1 MPTSVC
7 PGDDGLRERSSTER
21 TAGPRVTFRDE
32 QGLVTCTEVCLSC
45 AVLTDRSRLQG
56 LDLHLGYHDLTV
68 VHGADIALV
77 PGRVSALVGPNGS
90 GKSTLLR
97 ALARLHH
104 PSAGRVR
111 LDDAESAEPV
121 DALALHR
128 RDFARHVTL
137 LAQSRP
143 VPSGLTVRDVV
154 GFGRHPYRRRWRSTD
169 PEGPAAVDRAM
180 TVTRVH
186 ELAERPVDELSGG
199 QLQRVWL
206 AGCLAQDTGV
216 LLLDEPTNH
225 LDLRYQVE
233 ILDLMRDLADDD
245 GVAIGVVL
253 HDLDHAAAV
262 ADEIAL
268 LAEGR
273 VRAVGPPE
281 DVLTS
286 ELLSAAYGIRVEIDH
301 DPVTGALRTRPIGRH
316 TARLHTDRKALR

>member
-1 MPTSVC
+1 M
-7 PGDDGLRERSSTER
+7 
-21 TAGPRVTFRDE
+21 
-32 QGLVTCTEVCLSC
+32 
-45 AVLTDRSRLQG
+45 LTDRPGLQG
-56 LDLHLGYHDLTV
+56 LDLHLGYHDVTV
-68 VHGADIALV
+68 VHAADLTLR

-104 PSAGRVR
+104 PASGSVR
-111 LDDAESAEPV
+111 LGPDT
-121 DALALHR
+121 DALALSR
-128 RDFARHVTL
+128 RDFAHHVTL

-143 VPSGLTVRDVV
+143 VPTGLSVRDVV
-154 GFGRHPYRRRWRSTD
+154 GFGRHPHRGRWRSAD
-169 PEGPAAVDRAM
+169 PDGPAAVDRAM

-186 ELAERPVDELSGG
+186 ELADRPVDELSGG

-233 ILDLMRDLADDD
+233 ILDLLRDLADDD

-253 HDLDHAAAV
+253 HDLDHAATV

-273 VRAVGPPE
+273 VRAVGSPAE
-281 DVLTS
+281 VLTT
-286 ELLSAAYGIRVEIDH
+286 ELLSDAYGIRVEIDH

-316 TARLHTDRKALR
+316 TTRKALR